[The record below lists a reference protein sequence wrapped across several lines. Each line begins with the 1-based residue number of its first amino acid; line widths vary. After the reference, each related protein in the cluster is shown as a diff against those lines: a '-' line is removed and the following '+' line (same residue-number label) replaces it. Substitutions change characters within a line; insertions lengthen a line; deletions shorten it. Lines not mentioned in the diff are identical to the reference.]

1 MPDDVFLESLL
12 GAVSVFLGGLAD
24 VSGHA
29 GVQRDEESPLA
40 SMAHRLGDAPV
51 TLGVPQNHGIAGIR
65 KADPAFDLGAFLV
78 RVGQMFAAYHLALD
92 RGDLTPARRFIDETA
107 WAELEARATKS
118 GRRDSGPRALTIR
131 TIRPMTA
138 VHEDDLDL
146 VRILITAEVGGE
158 TEPLCEYWEVC
169 RKRGT
174 LTKPGLDLTH
184 CPNCGGPVDGD
195 DPTRCAYCGTRLA
208 DPALDWVVRKITV
221 QE

>member
-1 MPDDVFLESLL
+1 VTDDVLLESLL
-12 GAVSVFLGGLAD
+12 GAVSAFLGGLAD
-24 VSGHA
+24 VSA
-29 GVQRDEESPLA
+29 PAALRPDELSPLA
-40 SMAHRLGDAPV
+40 SMAHRLGDPAV
-51 TLGVPQNHGIAGIR
+51 TLGVPQNHGIAAIR
-65 KADPAFDLGAFLV
+65 AADPAFDLGGFLV
-78 RVGQMFAAYHLALD
+78 RIGEMFAAYHAALD
-92 RGDLTPARRFIDETA
+92 RGDLAPARRFIDEMA
-107 WAELEARATKS
+107 WADLEEAAEKS

-146 VRILITAEVGGE
+146 VRILITAEVTGE

-174 LTKPGLDLTH
+174 QTKPGLDLTH

-221 QE
+221 QD